1 MDGVEQREPK
11 RAKTAPP
18 GNEMKSVDALLAAIK
33 HFKRAATIVAL
44 KGLVRNVAAK
54 HVFFRVAINHAIM
67 PDLGASDYLLERKWR
82 LSEDM
87 RKGKTFPGLDNAM
100 VNDWARNP
108 ACVDQLLGNPDILAI
123 FKAIYGDDFRLVVER
138 FCRQAGSKEKMADFG
153 KTCHVDYPAFEKGD
167 PSKVPPLTPIPLRPG
182 EVVIIVID
190 QGKWHGIPK
199 SGDAFGCFVGAMSPE
214 QHEAYGRKTL
224 AHLKKPLPARPQCWT
239 KLRELSTL
247 PEITAAIL
255 LTGVRPVLFPSKKPI
270 AMPGSY
276 NASRYKYFEGYFPPK
291 VMQGLAAEAVL
302 GRIRSKHGDA
312 MAKPFE
318 AAIRILAID
327 TCAKDPSLLS
337 VDTLR
342 RFVGA

>member
-1 MDGVEQREPK
+1 MEQREPK
-11 RAKTAPP
+11 RVKTAPA
-18 GNEMKSVDALLAAIK
+18 GNEMKSVGDLLAAIK
-33 HFKRAATIVAL
+33 RFKRPAAIVAL
-44 KGLVRNVAAK
+44 KGTVRNVAAK
-54 HVFFRVAINHAIM
+54 HVYFRVPMSHQRM
-67 PDLGASDYLLERKWR
+67 PDLGASDYLLELKWTSSPER
-82 LSEDM
+82 
-87 RKGKTFPGLDNAM
+87 RKGNLFPGLDNAM
-100 VNDWARNP
+100 MNDWASNP
-108 ACVDQLLGNPDILAI
+108 ACVDQLLEHPGILAI

-138 FCRQAGSKEKMADFG
+138 FCRQTKNKEKMADFG
-153 KTCHVDYPAFEKGD
+153 KTCHVDYPVFEKGD
-167 PSKVPPLTPIPLRPG
+167 SSETPPMTPIPMAEG
-182 EVVIIVID
+182 EILLIVID

-199 SGDAFGCFVGAMSPE
+199 SGDAIGCFVGAMSPE

-224 AHLKKPLPARPQCWT
+224 AHLKSKNPLPARPQHWT
-239 KLRELSTL
+239 DLHKLSTF

-255 LTGVRPVLFPSKKPI
+255 LAGARPVLFPSKKPI

-276 NASRYKYFEGYFPPK
+276 NASRYKHFEGYFPPK
-291 VMQGLAAEAVL
+291 VTQGLAAEAVL

-312 MAKPFE
+312 IAEPFE